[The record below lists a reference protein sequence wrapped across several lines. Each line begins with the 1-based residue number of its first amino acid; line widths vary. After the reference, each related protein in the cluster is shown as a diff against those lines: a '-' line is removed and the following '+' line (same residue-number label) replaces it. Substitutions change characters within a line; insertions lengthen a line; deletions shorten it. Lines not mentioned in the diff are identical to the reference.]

1 MWFHHL
7 SNFNGICTPFHYFT
21 MNILKSNEFTMFL
34 NEANAQTRRQVV
46 AASSVVVSVGGDLG
60 FSMFFLGGFG
70 WIIWELYRFYRDV
83 LYGNKPT

>member
-1 MWFHHL
+1 
-7 SNFNGICTPFHYFT
+7 

-34 NEANAQTRRQVV
+34 NEPNAQTRRQVV

-70 WIIWELYRFYRDV
+70 
-83 LYGNKPT
+83 